1 MVDPTPAKANKN
13 GNGSAIPTAPVNAQP
28 CDSRGDNGFSPTKHI
43 LAAIRIAL
51 TLFLLYFAGSYGY
64 SLLST
69 AYDIRMHAIRTYG
82 YIIHEV
88 RTTERMHLCCMH
100 ASRQ

>member
-1 MVDPTPAKANKN
+1 MVDPTPAKAKKN

-28 CDSRGDNGFSPTKHI
+28 RDPRGDNGFSPTKHI

-51 TLFLLYFAGSYGY
+51 TLSLLYFAGTYGY

-88 RTTERMHLCCMH
+88 CRIKKMHDCCIH
-100 ASRQ
+100 ASR